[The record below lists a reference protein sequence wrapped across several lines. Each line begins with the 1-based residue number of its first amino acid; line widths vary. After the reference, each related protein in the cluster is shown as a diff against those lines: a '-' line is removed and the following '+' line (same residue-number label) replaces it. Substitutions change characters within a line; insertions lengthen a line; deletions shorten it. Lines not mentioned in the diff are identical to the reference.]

1 MNCQNCQ
8 KEIAEYSNFC
18 YYCGARQHSGPSAA
32 PRLQKR
38 LMRSSTDCK
47 LGGVCGGIAEYLDVD
62 STIVRLIWVVLVIF
76 PFPLIPAVLGYFRK
90 RLRPFL
96 WRRRR
101 NPPRLPRPDT
111 APPRRPNRSR
121 NISELPDG
129 ARRRVIQSRSLPFA
143 LRENDPRRS
152 P

>member
-18 YYCGARQHSGPSAA
+18 YYCGARQNTNAAPSAA

-47 LGGVCGGIAEYLDVD
+47 LGGVCGGIAEYMDVD

-76 PFPLIPAVLGYFRK
+76 PFPLIPAVLGYFIAW
-90 RLRPFL
+90 LVIPQ
-96 WRRRR
+96 
-101 NPPRLPRPDT
+101 
-111 APPRRPNRSR
+111 APPPIPVEAPAQPAAPSAPAHG
-121 NISELPDG
+121 S
-129 ARRRVIQSRSLPFA
+129 AQTA
-143 LRENDPRRS
+143 
-152 P
+152 